1 MTKIRELLK
10 MSKVSSAVLFFHQMG
25 DTDREAE
32 RLLAELVVKLLE
44 KKQLEHSINSNSL
57 VKSLTVFQSFKTSV
71 LCVRGS
77 RTLIGHM
84 L

>member
-1 MTKIRELLK
+1 

-44 KKQLEHSINSNSL
+44 KKQLEHSI
-57 VKSLTVFQSFKTSV
+57 VIHWLTV
-71 LCVRGS
+71 
-77 RTLIGHM
+77 
-84 L
+84 